1 MFCCTV
7 VEAGRSTFSYQSP
20 PCKKTIQ
27 KQKNTNS
34 PSQVKPVKLQKNL
47 DHHRHAATKKS
58 KVLVSVACFTP
69 PCSLCRNLSASQ
81 KHAARATG
89 VASTVQNAHKSIN
102 QILKFHK
109 GAIRLHIVLQIT
121 YYLES
126 KACICFSMALKLFR
140 EMPALLDRGFY
151 YNSL

>member
-7 VEAGRSTFSYQSP
+7 AEVGRSTFSYQSL

-34 PSQVKPVKLQKNL
+34 PSQVEPVELQKNL

-58 KVLVSVACFTP
+58 KVLVSVACFTH

-81 KHAARATG
+81 KRAARATG
-89 VASTVQNAHKSIN
+89 LASAVPNAHKSIN
-102 QILKFHK
+102 QILKLHK
-109 GAIRLHIVLQIT
+109 GAIRLHIVHQIT

-126 KACICFSMALKLFR
+126 KAPIGFSMASKLFR
-140 EMPALLDRGFY
+140 DKPAPSHFY
-151 YNSL
+151 YNSP